1 MNLLSVNK
9 APQIEA
15 RYYGNRRFISLD
27 DFDVRRLGIDPP
39 SVQAKEIPLI
49 QTKDIRI
56 VELWCLIT
64 KAQQLPYSDQSRTD
78 MLMQALVKYQQIIS
92 SGHIYL
98 YDFDTLQDTLMPTL
112 LKELSDLSLIAA
124 VSDTTARL
132 AGAQT
137 LDVGR
142 LDSKRFTWDV
152 NFTPDGTPLVKWGGK
167 GYLGLMD
174 ISKPVFSNR
183 PLSLSMKDD
192 GYSKATKSVVL
203 DTQHAQYIAS
213 DANEFISIGSDPFA
227 TGPTNYNVAGM
238 AGNDIFSISADALG
252 KNSYV
257 NLIGGGGKNT
267 YLIYGKGSWSQLAS
281 TIHIWDFDSSK
292 DTIMFITSDGAI
304 NLKETKR
311 TLLSSAY
318 KVSLSNNEQ
327 VTLEQTGAKMAFF
340 PAGAANIR
348 RSAGVFKAAEHV
360 FTGEGMP
367 VIVVDETN
375 YSTSN
380 PDSIFS
386 TLKTSQL
393 SNSNLQLP
401 LSEAVNTQFGQLNTT
416 REHQQYKVHLTAGQS
431 YVFTMSHSPYR
442 VGDAVLVTSLTL
454 KDAQNTAVA
463 YGKLEDGDSRIDYLA
478 LKDGDFYLD
487 ASGSLPALEGREFR
501 PIRDE
506 ILFSDQG
513 KYAISTVEIPH
524 KALQIGSGVF
534 DKFDGVVNHLG
545 YKMWLSAGDYVVV
558 RFLVDFG
565 LAEADLSISDPL
577 GNSIGHKL
585 GGSTQVNQ
593 YFMAQKTGDY
603 FIDATVANNY
613 AVNRDT
619 PTQVTSSLRDI
630 EGDSNTHANL
640 SVNNLI
646 TSNINSKS
654 DHDWFK
660 VQLDAGKT
668 YEFEAVSKN
677 PSDRLSVY
685 LELKNYDGSSYNHR
699 AKQASDFIDKTGNTH
714 IKMTWAPLN
723 SDTYYIDVYGLS
735 SNRHPWCSGDYT
747 LSYHVI

>member
-1 MNLLSVNK
+1 
-9 APQIEA
+9 
-15 RYYGNRRFISLD
+15 
-27 DFDVRRLGIDPP
+27 
-39 SVQAKEIPLI
+39 
-49 QTKDIRI
+49 
-56 VELWCLIT
+56 
-64 KAQQLPYSDQSRTD
+64 
-78 MLMQALVKYQQIIS
+78 
-92 SGHIYL
+92 
-98 YDFDTLQDTLMPTL
+98 
-112 LKELSDLSLIAA
+112 
-124 VSDTTARL
+124 
-132 AGAQT
+132 
-137 LDVGR
+137 
-142 LDSKRFTWDV
+142 
-152 NFTPDGTPLVKWGGK
+152 
-167 GYLGLMD
+167 
-174 ISKPVFSNR
+174 
-183 PLSLSMKDD
+183 
-192 GYSKATKSVVL
+192 
-203 DTQHAQYIAS
+203 
-213 DANEFISIGSDPFA
+213 
-227 TGPTNYNVAGM
+227 
-238 AGNDIFSISADALG
+238 
-252 KNSYV
+252 
-257 NLIGGGGKNT
+257 
-267 YLIYGKGSWSQLAS
+267 
-281 TIHIWDFDSSK
+281 
-292 DTIMFITSDGAI
+292 
-304 NLKETKR
+304 
-311 TLLSSAY
+311 
-318 KVSLSNNEQ
+318 
-327 VTLEQTGAKMAFF
+327 
-340 PAGAANIR
+340 
-348 RSAGVFKAAEHV
+348 
-360 FTGEGMP
+360 MP

-416 REHQQYKVHLTAGQS
+416 REHQQYKVHLTAGKS

-442 VGDAVLVTSLTL
+442 AGDAVLVTSLTL

-487 ASGSLPALEGREFR
+487 ASGSLPALEDREFR

-558 RFLVDFG
+558 SFFINRG
-565 LAEADLSISDPL
+565 WADLSISDPL
-577 GNSIGHKL
+577 GNSIGDKM
-585 GGSTQVNQ
+585 GGSTQMNQ

-603 FIDATVANNY
+603 FIDATVAHNY
-613 AVNRDT
+613 AVIRGT

-630 EGDSNTHANL
+630 EGNSETHANL

-685 LELKNYDGSSYNHR
+685 LELKNYDGSSYKHR

>member
-1 MNLLSVNK
+1 MKLLSINR
-9 APQIEA
+9 AS
-15 RYYGNRRFISLD
+15 RSNRR
-27 DFDVRRLGIDPP
+27 
-39 SVQAKEIPLI
+39 
-49 QTKDIRI
+49 
-56 VELWCLIT
+56 LW
-64 KAQQLPYSDQSRTD
+64 
-78 MLMQALVKYQQIIS
+78 
-92 SGHIYL
+92 
-98 YDFDTLQDTLMPTL
+98 TL
-112 LKELSDLSLIAA
+112 A
-124 VSDTTARL
+124 L
-132 AGAQT
+132 AGIQLSFATFGSFAQS
-137 LDVGR
+137 LP
-142 LDSKRFTWDV
+142 K
-152 NFTPDGTPLVKWGGK
+152 
-167 GYLGLMD
+167 LMNSAL
-174 ISKPVFSNR
+174 ISHPS
-183 PLSLSMKDD
+183 
-192 GYSKATKSVVL
+192 
-203 DTQHAQYIAS
+203 IAS
-213 DANEFISIGSDPFA
+213 QRA
-227 TGPTNYNVAGM
+227 
-238 AGNDIFSISADALG
+238 
-252 KNSYV
+252 
-257 NLIGGGGKNT
+257 
-267 YLIYGKGSWSQLAS
+267 
-281 TIHIWDFDSSK
+281 H
-292 DTIMFITSDGAI
+292 
-304 NLKETKR
+304 
-311 TLLSSAY
+311 
-318 KVSLSNNEQ
+318 
-327 VTLEQTGAKMAFF
+327 
-340 PAGAANIR
+340 
-348 RSAGVFKAAEHV
+348 
-360 FTGEGMP
+360 MP

-416 REHQQYKVHLTAGQS
+416 REHQQYKVHLTAGKS

-442 VGDAVLVTSLTL
+442 AGDAVLVTSLTL

-487 ASGSLPALEGREFR
+487 ASGSLPALEDREFR

-558 RFLVDFG
+558 RFLVDVG
-565 LAEADLSISDPL
+565 LADLSISDPL
-577 GNSIGHKL
+577 GNSIGHKM

-685 LELKNYDGSSYNHR
+685 LELKNYDGSSYNQR

>member
-1 MNLLSVNK
+1 
-9 APQIEA
+9 
-15 RYYGNRRFISLD
+15 
-27 DFDVRRLGIDPP
+27 
-39 SVQAKEIPLI
+39 
-49 QTKDIRI
+49 
-56 VELWCLIT
+56 
-64 KAQQLPYSDQSRTD
+64 
-78 MLMQALVKYQQIIS
+78 
-92 SGHIYL
+92 
-98 YDFDTLQDTLMPTL
+98 
-112 LKELSDLSLIAA
+112 
-124 VSDTTARL
+124 
-132 AGAQT
+132 
-137 LDVGR
+137 
-142 LDSKRFTWDV
+142 
-152 NFTPDGTPLVKWGGK
+152 
-167 GYLGLMD
+167 
-174 ISKPVFSNR
+174 
-183 PLSLSMKDD
+183 
-192 GYSKATKSVVL
+192 
-203 DTQHAQYIAS
+203 
-213 DANEFISIGSDPFA
+213 
-227 TGPTNYNVAGM
+227 M

-292 DTIMFITSDGAI
+292 DTIMLVTSDGAI
-304 NLKETKR
+304 NLNETKR

-340 PAGAANIR
+340 SAGFANFR
-348 RSAGVFKAAEHV
+348 RSAGDFKAAEHV

-375 YSTSN
+375 YSTRN

-386 TLKTSQL
+386 ALKTSQL

-401 LSEAVNTQFGQLNTT
+401 LSEAVNTHFGQLNTT
-416 REHQQYKVHLTAGQS
+416 REHQQYKVHLTAGKS

-442 VGDAVLVTSLTL
+442 AGDAVLVTSLTL
-454 KDAQNTAVA
+454 KDAQNTAIA
-463 YGKLEDGDSRIDYLA
+463 YGKLEGGNSRIDYLA

-506 ILFSDQG
+506 VLFSDQG

-534 DKFDGVVNHLG
+534 DKFDGAINHLG
-545 YKMWLSAGDYVVV
+545 YKMRLSAGDYVVV
-558 RFLVDFG
+558 RFFIDSG
-565 LAEADLSISDPL
+565 WADLSISDSL
-577 GNSIGHKL
+577 GNNIGYKL
-585 GGSTQVNQ
+585 GGSTQMNQ

-603 FIDATVANNY
+603 FIDATVANNI

-630 EGDSNTHANL
+630 EGDSTTNADL

-646 TSNINSKS
+646 TSNIYNKN

-660 VQLDAGKT
+660 VKLDAGKT

-677 PSDRLSVY
+677 PSDKLFVH
-685 LELKNYDGSSYNHR
+685 LGLKNYNGLMNVNNPRDVIDSM
-699 AKQASDFIDKTGNTH
+699 DKTGNVH
-714 IKMTWAPLN
+714 SKMTWAPAA
-723 SDTYYIDVYGLS
+723 SDTYYIDVYGMS
-735 SNRHPWCSGDYT
+735 SFKNTPCSGDYT